1 MPGIITVSQQDTFT
15 APPIVMAVGPRFE
28 FGTETQQVT
37 RDGERKWTV
46 QAAVS
51 YAPEFGMKP
60 VAEVIEVTVTGDDP
74 SAAIAPG
81 TPVEFSKL
89 RVGVSVP
96 EQRQRQDGGSRVVGG
111 KLYWMAAG
119 VRPAAN
125 GRAASAA

>member
-15 APPIVMAVGPRFE
+15 APPIVMAVGPKLE
-28 FGTETQQVT
+28 FGADTQQVT
-37 RDGERKWTV
+37 RDGEKRWIV

-60 VAEVIEVTVTGDDP
+60 VAEVIEVTVNGADP

-81 TPVEFSKL
+81 TPVEFTKL
-89 RVGVSVP
+89 RVGVSAP

-119 VRPAAN
+119 VRPAN